1 MAGVSK
7 NCITCSY
14 VGLGSDL
21 ISQIDIPDLPTL
33 RQKRRPHQ
41 ETNSEKASVDRPKY
55 IFSKNNWT
63 DEKEMALENLLM
75 KQVFLVHC
83 NITIQSKC
91 KDYIQ
96 LEIVQRFFI
105 KI

>member
-21 ISQIDIPDLPTL
+21 ISQINIPDLPTL
-33 RQKRRPHQ
+33 REKRRLHQ
-41 ETNSEKASVDRPKY
+41 ETSSKKGLDRPKY

-63 DEKEMALENLLM
+63 DEKVMALENLLM
-75 KQVFLVHC
+75 K
-83 NITIQSKC
+83 
-91 KDYIQ
+91 
-96 LEIVQRFFI
+96 
-105 KI
+105 

>member
-21 ISQIDIPDLPTL
+21 ISQINIPGLPTL
-33 RQKRRPHQ
+33 RQKRRPPTKQ
-41 ETNSEKASVDRPKY
+41 KDRDALPENIPEMSTNPEPEVVDLSKINSKHPPPFKKLDRPKY

-63 DEKEMALENLLM
+63 QEKEMALENLLM
-75 KQVFLVHC
+75 K
-83 NITIQSKC
+83 
-91 KDYIQ
+91 
-96 LEIVQRFFI
+96 
-105 KI
+105 

>member
-1 MAGVSK
+1 MAGISK

-21 ISQIDIPDLPTL
+21 ICQINIPGLPTL

-41 ETNSEKASVDRPKY
+41 ETSNEKELDRPKY

-63 DEKEMALENLLM
+63 QEKEMALENLLM
-75 KQVFLVHC
+75 K
-83 NITIQSKC
+83 
-91 KDYIQ
+91 
-96 LEIVQRFFI
+96 
-105 KI
+105 